1 MFEVEKFKKRKGY
14 RRLLRF
20 KLGFT
25 KLRIGK
31 IVIGDGQT
39 VVEGIKDEELVVET
53 A

>member
-25 KLRIGK
+25 KIRVGK
-31 IVIGDGQT
+31 IVIGGEEAGEAA
-39 VVEGIKDEELVVET
+39 VEVEGM
-53 A
+53 